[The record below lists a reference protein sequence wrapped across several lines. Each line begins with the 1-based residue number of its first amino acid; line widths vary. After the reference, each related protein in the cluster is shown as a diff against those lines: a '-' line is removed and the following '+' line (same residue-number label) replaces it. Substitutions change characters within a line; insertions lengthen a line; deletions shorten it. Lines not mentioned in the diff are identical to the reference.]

1 MWMKICVGHHHEQ
14 AKGWKRE
21 HKLQLATWNSN
32 LENLNAHVVHEIG
45 EMSSA
50 TIMEIS
56 DSE

>member
-1 MWMKICVGHHHEQ
+1 MKICVGHHHEQ